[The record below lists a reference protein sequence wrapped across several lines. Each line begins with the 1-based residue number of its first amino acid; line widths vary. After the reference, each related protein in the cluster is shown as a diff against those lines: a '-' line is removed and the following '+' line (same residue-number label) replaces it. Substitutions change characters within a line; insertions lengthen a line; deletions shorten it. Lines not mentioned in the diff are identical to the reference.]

1 MVLLSGIS
9 SGLRRFDG
17 RNQQEWTGENSG
29 EIRDVKLATL
39 LSSRLILVTGKG
51 GTGKTSLSAAIGTMS
66 AARGRRTLIV
76 EVDNFHPSLT
86 RLFGIEPVYAPRRV
100 SDKLFVCN
108 LTWMSALKDWLK
120 ATVKSRRVTK
130 LILDNRMATVF
141 LDATPGAREI
151 VILSKIVGLMDEFD
165 QVVVDLPASGHALG
179 ILRVPRTATRL
190 MRSGPV
196 REKAEQI
203 LEVFAEP
210 STVLAIIGLPEEMVV
225 NETLELWEKIHQ
237 EVPEIQ
243 APKIF
248 LNRSSSPSLTDDE
261 ITLLNR
267 LETELKD
274 SPEAAELLQAGRWE
288 EELETATADAL
299 KRLEE
304 AMHDGVISFPR
315 LGALGGFDRGPAKV
329 VEQMSKALSRQQL
342 AEDR

>member
-1 MVLLSGIS
+1 M
-9 SGLRRFDG
+9 
-17 RNQQEWTGENSG
+17 
-29 EIRDVKLATL
+29 KLATL
-39 LSSRLILVTGKG
+39 LNSRLILVTGKG
-51 GTGKTSLSAAIGTMS
+51 GTGKTSISAAIGSMS
-66 AARGRRTLIV
+66 AARGLRTLIV

-86 RLFGIEPVYAPRRV
+86 RLFGTEPVYAPRQV
-100 SDKLFVCN
+100 SDKLFICN

-120 ATVKSRRVTK
+120 STVKSRRVTK

-151 VILSKIVGLMDEFD
+151 VILSKIISLMDDFD

-203 LEVFAEP
+203 LEVFREETTA
-210 STVLAIIGLPEEMVV
+210 LAIIGLPEEMVV
-225 NETLELWEKIHQ
+225 NETLELWEKIHR
-237 EVPEIQ
+237 EVPELQ

-248 LNRSSSPSLTDDE
+248 LNRSSPPSLTPDE
-261 ITLLNR
+261 ITLLDR
-267 LETELKD
+267 LEATMKD

-299 KRLEE
+299 MRLEE
-304 AMHDGVISFPR
+304 AMHDGVITFPR
-315 LGALGGFDRGPAKV
+315 LGALGGFERGPAKV
-329 VEQMSKALSRQQL
+329 VMQMSKALSRQQL
-342 AEDR
+342 KEDR